1 MRFFRLVSHKARLFI
16 LAAMVAFS
24 LFFIVNDKIPEPG
37 NHFQRT
43 EDVFSLKLYEVYGKY
58 FYYYSESIDKDTSSA
73 YLRTMTERINN
84 PLGWLYYSLL
94 MKVFGN
100 DQEARKGMTVFRKK
114 AQGTREIDEHDITLL
129 SRILHG
135 EISDGELPAVLASTD
150 KLEIGWFKHI
160 VTFLLYRALEMQ
172 EEADTARE
180 LALHEAYGTVK
191 KILFVSTLLFISFI
205 AGIMIIIKGV
215 KREKIFQSF
224 DKNSLYKLDARYLFE
239 TFIIWIFIASVL
251 KVILASSGNLVKMIK
266 SLDLTLRICVISG
279 IYMLPCIS
287 FLYLKNIIKRIPIP
301 REELY
306 IPHGKLL
313 KDVMYGIGGYCALI
327 PLLLLSAII
336 IVPLESKLEKVL
348 PTPLNPAIALISSS
362 KTAGEWILLFFLIAC
377 LAPVIEEIVF
387 RGILQNAIKRKA
399 GPWAG
404 IFLSACIFSFLHPQL
419 PLGFLPVMVLGIVF
433 GMLAEARKSLVP
445 SIIAHSLNNGVIIV
459 FVSTFT

>member
-1 MRFFRLVSHKARLFI
+1 MRFFRLVSHKARLFV
-16 LAAMVAFS
+16 LSAMIAFS
-24 LFFIVNDKIPEPG
+24 LFFIVKDKIPEQG
-37 NHFQRT
+37 DHFQRT
-43 EDVFSLKLYEVYGKY
+43 EDVFSLKFYEMYGKY
-58 FYYYSESIDKDTSSA
+58 FFYYSELFDKDTSSA

-84 PLGWLYYSLL
+84 PFSWLYYSLL

-100 DQEARKGMTVFRKK
+100 DQESREGFSVFREKT
-114 AQGTREIDEHDITLL
+114 QRTQEIDEYDVTLI
-129 SRILHG
+129 SRILNG
-135 EISDGELPAVLASTD
+135 KISDGELPAVLASTE

-160 VTFLLYRALEMQ
+160 VTLLLYRSLEMQ
-172 EEADTARE
+172 DEADTARK

-191 KILFVSTLLFISFI
+191 KILFVSTVLFILFI

-224 DKNSLYKLDARYLFE
+224 DKDRLYKLDARYLFE
-239 TFIIWIFIASVL
+239 TFIMWIFIATLVKS
-251 KVILASSGNLVKMIK
+251 ILASSGDLVKMIK
-266 SLDLTLRICVISG
+266 SLDLTVRIYVLSG
-279 IYMLPCIS
+279 IYVLPCIS
-287 FLYLKNIIKRIPIP
+287 FLYLKSITKRISIP

-306 IPHGKLL
+306 IPHGKIL
-313 KDVMYGIGGYCALI
+313 KDVVYGIGGYCALI

-348 PTPLNPAIALISSS
+348 PTPTNPAVALISSS

-445 SIIAHSLNNGVIIV
+445 SIIAHSMNNGVIIV
-459 FVSTFT
+459 FVSMFT

>member
-1 MRFFRLVSHKARLFI
+1 MRFFRLVSHKARLFV
-16 LAAMVAFS
+16 LSAMIAFS
-24 LFFIVNDKIPEPG
+24 LFFIVKDKIPEQG
-37 NHFQRT
+37 DHFQRT
-43 EDVFSLKLYEVYGKY
+43 EDVFSLKLYEVYGKF

-73 YLRTMTERINN
+73 YLKTMTERINN

-100 DQEARKGMTVFRKK
+100 DQEAREGMSVFREK

-135 EISDGELPAVLASTD
+135 KISNGELPAVLVSTD
-150 KLEIGWFKHI
+150 TLEIGWFKHI
-160 VTFLLYRALEMQ
+160 VMFLLYRDLEMQ

-191 KILFVSTLLFISFI
+191 KILFVSTLLFILFI
-205 AGIMIIIKGV
+205 AGITIIIMAV
-215 KREKIFQSF
+215 KREKIYQSF
-224 DKNSLYKLDARYLFE
+224 DKDRPYKLDAMYLFE
-239 TFIIWIFIASVL
+239 TFVMWIFIATLL
-251 KVILASSGNLVKMIK
+251 KFIITSSENLLKMIK

-279 IYMLPCIS
+279 IYVLPCVS
-287 FLYLKNIIKRIPIP
+287 FLYLKNIIKRITIP

-306 IPHGKLL
+306 IPHGKIL
-313 KDVMYGIGGYCALI
+313 KDIVYGIGGYCALI

-348 PTPLNPAIALISSS
+348 PTPINPAVALISSS

-399 GPWAG
+399 GPWAS

-433 GMLAEARKSLVP
+433 GILAEARKSLVP
-445 SIIAHSLNNGVIIV
+445 SIIAHSMNNGVIIV
-459 FVSTFT
+459 FMSTFR